1 MYYLIANRMLIDK
14 SKAGSP
20 VAEKNTRYLEIKPI
34 NINIYTHSNRLIV
47 IEILNKQPYNI
58 QSF

>member
-20 VAEKNTRYLEIKPI
+20 VAENTNKYLEIKPI
-34 NINIYTHSNRLIV
+34 NINIYTTMKGDMETQSQPIV
-47 IEILNKQPYNI
+47 W
-58 QSF
+58 